1 MQARKYVVQLT
12 CTFQVKD
19 FDRCNIYPTFD
30 ERSFACESSH
40 LISLHRV
47 LPTYPPSEFGS
58 SKESINADACRS
70 FEDKVRNWDESND
83 VIEDLIQKRG
93 KFRYEHLQVINGS
106 MYGKISFFEKS
117 RDMNMKDFLASK
129 NIAVRT
135 SFRFETVVQSLMERP
150 LHRCCNPLPL
160 YSPNAPLVPVVLPV
174 VPIKK
179 DLYDLK
185 KFQVYQ
191 EDVELHEDLW
201 TTFSSNILFTGICEF
216 RKKCVPVRFVAPDG
230 KIVLGTVL
238 SPDVTYNERCLMGKP
253 LDYELRKYLKSQSFF
268 SQPHDFSNYIDFQTN
283 GDFEMPP
290 STDDE
295 GSVSSDVVL
304 GIFDYDFDEALDE
317 FTQRGGVLV
326 EYCSLSSLAKSR
338 LDVAETFFEYLNVSD
353 LNDWQLVCLP
363 SMLSKKNVIVIGP
376 QSQGKMTSSVISVL
390 SLMNDSRKTQENSTN
405 PIFVLLVHD
414 YNRGN
419 FCAKLCKRLSNLKVI
434 ISTCSR
440 ISEAQIQEAQL
451 GCDIL
456 ISTPAN
462 WLKLSG
468 ELGCF
473 DYSNLEHIV
482 FDSFEKLH
490 KGYLPEL
497 TTIFEDLRLKNHVQA
512 IFLSNVWGSFLVDFV
527 NSLGETTQCIIDILQ
542 ACFCYMVVPTVVI
555 VPENWEESLSHI
567 IINDKSNLRLLLCR
581 DHNEVAAIKSRVDH
595 LKSVLF
601 VHENEDINSV
611 TEKIELWKSSENS
624 FLVSSDILFN
634 KLDFVQNVNVLVSWK
649 LNPCSRT
656 TLIERFMSIREHPAR
671 ERRNVAIYIFCS
683 HDNLEELVFIRR
695 VLENVKRPV
704 ILGGDL
710 DECIAS
716 TFKERETFKTGNH
729 CSSFCMFG
737 RCDLQ
742 PLCPYRHQF
751 RRSDLIY
758 GAKNRSFLRI
768 SLVKLHSAFH
778 FTVRVEDVI
787 SNHETDD
794 DVICSFKSKLSQIEA
809 GLECAFG
816 SRTAAPANFIE
827 NLKVGDVVGALISE
841 EERVLRRVK
850 ILSVDDKCDD
860 EGFNCDVSMLD
871 FDEPC
876 LVLSVNHVFP
886 LSPEI
891 ASHPRDIVD
900 IFLSKLVP
908 VDFKTSWEFE
918 TKSFLSNYFELV
930 TTHANL
936 DLHNL
941 LAGAVDLV
949 IDRSLVVDT
958 ILWCKVEGTEDA
970 KYVTERSL
978 KDVVLAS
985 KLVKNNPEHLSV
997 LSKLAVDCGKQPFDE
1012 IVEETFGYRKHF
1024 PPGFNCGVVSAYDD
1038 PGLFYVQLSS
1048 EKENLMDFEAALN
1061 CSLEKNKRRLPVI
1074 VDYELCGLKID
1085 GVWNRVIIL
1094 GKDDAIGP
1102 NCDTRVD
1109 ILCVDYGD
1117 MHPSV
1122 DVDDLYCLPNEFLS
1136 TPYYA
1141 IECQLLGILPINDA
1155 WCDDH
1160 KKEFATH
1167 IRNSDDVMVSV
1178 NLKFCGVVL
1187 ESRCTKSYR
1196 HQVALQHPDDVV
1208 TVNQHLVRQGMARWD
1223 EATVD
1228 LLIHREKK
1236 PRRSTWSRNAIPPK
1250 INNKISIRNR

>member
-317 FTQRGGVLV
+317 FTQR
-326 EYCSLSSLAKSR
+326 
-338 LDVAETFFEYLNVSD
+338 
-353 LNDWQLVCLP
+353 
-363 SMLSKKNVIVIGP
+363 
-376 QSQGKMTSSVISVL
+376 
-390 SLMNDSRKTQENSTN
+390 
-405 PIFVLLVHD
+405 
-414 YNRGN
+414 
-419 FCAKLCKRLSNLKVI
+419 
-434 ISTCSR
+434 
-440 ISEAQIQEAQL
+440 AQIQEAQL

-595 LKSVLF
+595 LNGVLF

-729 CSSFCMFG
+729 CSS
-737 RCDLQ
+737 
-742 PLCPYRHQF
+742 
-751 RRSDLIY
+751 
-758 GAKNRSFLRI
+758 
-768 SLVKLHSAFH
+768 
-778 FTVRVEDVI
+778 
-787 SNHETDD
+787 
-794 DVICSFKSKLSQIEA
+794 
-809 GLECAFG
+809 
-816 SRTAAPANFIE
+816 
-827 NLKVGDVVGALISE
+827 
-841 EERVLRRVK
+841 
-850 ILSVDDKCDD
+850 
-860 EGFNCDVSMLD
+860 
-871 FDEPC
+871 
-876 LVLSVNHVFP
+876 
-886 LSPEI
+886 
-891 ASHPRDIVD
+891 DIVD

-997 LSKLAVDCGKQPFDE
+997 LSKLAVDCEKQPFDE
-1012 IVEETFGYRKHF
+1012 IISGRILRIDFQFSTHLGSSSIPHHLET
-1024 PPGFNCGVVSAYDD
+1024 SI
-1038 PGLFYVQLSS
+1038 
-1048 EKENLMDFEAALN
+1048 
-1061 CSLEKNKRRLPVI
+1061 LEI
-1074 VDYELCGLKID
+1074 
-1085 GVWNRVIIL
+1085 
-1094 GKDDAIGP
+1094 
-1102 NCDTRVD
+1102 
-1109 ILCVDYGD
+1109 
-1117 MHPSV
+1117 
-1122 DVDDLYCLPNEFLS
+1122 
-1136 TPYYA
+1136 
-1141 IECQLLGILPINDA
+1141 
-1155 WCDDH
+1155 
-1160 KKEFATH
+1160 
-1167 IRNSDDVMVSV
+1167 
-1178 NLKFCGVVL
+1178 L
-1187 ESRCTKSYR
+1187 ESYLNSFRTRNMPRGRR
-1196 HQVALQHPDDVV
+1196 H
-1208 TVNQHLVRQGMARWD
+1208 RSSSSRS
-1223 EATVD
+1223 
-1228 LLIHREKK
+1228 R
-1236 PRRSTWSRNAIPPK
+1236 PRSISWSRSRSRTPRSVKKKNIGSPTTALTT
-1250 INNKISIRNR
+1250 SIRT